1 MNKIDGYSAYQS
13 YFQTKNTKDA
23 QDAKKSSSAATD
35 ADSSKIKVEKNT
47 KTDSTSQVELS
58 DAAQKL
64 LDELKEKYS
73 NMDFIIA
80 DYSSDEEA
88 QQLLSR
94 GTKEYSVLMDPET
107 LEKMAADEDVKAQY
121 LGILDDSTS
130 QLDEMKDQLEE
141 SGQEVKRIGFTVDS
155 NGQVSYFAE
164 LEKSSKAQSERI
176 EAAREQKRAEK
187 KEAEEKAEEKAEEEA
202 KAEKKEEAA
211 EARKKERAE
220 ELYGGAADSVKR
232 TTVTAST
239 TEELLEKIQNVD
251 WDSVPELA
259 SRRAGEKFDF
269 SV

>member
-1 MNKIDGYSAYQS
+1 MMSKIESYSAYQS
-13 YFQTKNTKDA
+13 YFESSLQTKSTKET
-23 QDAKKSSSAATD
+23 QDAKKSQSAAGTD
-35 ADSSKIKVEKNT
+35 SDQMKVERNSKADSK
-47 KTDSTSQVELS
+47 SQVELS

-64 LDELKEKYS
+64 LEELKEKYS
-73 NMDFIIA
+73 NMDFIIS

-94 GTKEYSVLMDPET
+94 GTKEYSVLIDPET

-121 LGILDDSTS
+121 LDILDESTS
-130 QLDEMKDQLEE
+130 QLDEMKEQLED
-141 SGQEVKRIGFTVDS
+141 SGQEVKRIGFTVDD

-187 KEAEEKAEEKAEEEA
+187 KEAEEKAEEEAET
-202 KAEKKEEAA
+202 EKKEEAA
-211 EARKKERAE
+211 EARKKERAG
-220 ELYGGAADSVKR
+220 ELYGNAPDSVKR

-259 SRRAGEKFDF
+259 SRMAGEKFDF